1 MEFVM
6 RQELIKDLSN
16 NYEQEEIVFTIKTS
30 KEKRVVMKCD

>member
-6 RQELIKDLSN
+6 RQELIEDLNN
-16 NYEQEEIVFTIKTS
+16 NYEQEGVVLTFKTS